1 MNSTV
6 KKRSIVI
13 GSHKTSVSLEDSFWT
28 SLRQIAR
35 QRATTV
41 PEVVRTLNASRQG
54 GNLSSAIR
62 VFVLDHYRNNVAS
75 TALSSRATQFGQL
88 SDQNARLSVS

>member
-28 SLRQIAR
+28 SPRAR
-35 QRATTV
+35 AAYDLDGVWSARY
-41 PEVVRTLNASRQG
+41 S
-54 GNLSSAIR
+54 LSLI
-62 VFVLDHYRNNVAS
+62 
-75 TALSSRATQFGQL
+75 
-88 SDQNARLSVS
+88 